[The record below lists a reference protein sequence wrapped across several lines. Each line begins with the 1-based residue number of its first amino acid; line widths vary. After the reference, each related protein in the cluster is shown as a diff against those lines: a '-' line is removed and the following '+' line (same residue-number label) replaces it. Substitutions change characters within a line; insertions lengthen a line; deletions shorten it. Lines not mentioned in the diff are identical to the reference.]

1 MALSLKEQLISMNIT
16 LVLTQVNMLMDRKM
30 DLELE
35 YIMEIVTM
43 ENSWQIIIKDLEL

>member
-1 MALSLKEQLISMNIT
+1 
-16 LVLTQVNMLMDRKM
+16 MDRKM